1 MAKKKILPDK
11 FREKAEQLAMQPY
24 SVLVIKDTTI
34 HRDPI
39 YLAVNQEIEGCMAH
53 GKTSEEAIEN
63 LREARADYLQV
74 CLLTNVPIPAPAAC
88 EEIYTSPSE
97 SIIKTMSYNIRKKEN
112 LGNLIVEVAQPEK
125 RDVITKYVFKV
136 LLPCEA

>member
-1 MAKKKILPDK
+1 MAKKKFLSDE

-24 SVLVIKDTTI
+24 LVLVMKDTTI
-34 HRDPI
+34 HGDPI

-53 GKTSEEAIEN
+53 GKTSKEAIEN
-63 LREARADYLQV
+63 LREARADYIQV
-74 CLLTNVPIPAPAAC
+74 CLLSNVPIPTPTAC

-97 SIIKTMSYNIRKKEN
+97 SIIKTISYNSRKKEN
-112 LGNLIVEVAQPEK
+112 LENLIVEVAQPEK

-136 LLPCEA
+136 LPCEA